1 MLAGHAV
8 QIRASE
14 FKVSKGVSKNADVTI
29 ESTFVEDLCTP
40 AFIEKEYAKILEDN
54 EWSQKLIPMLLQTI
68 YHELINEEL
77 WGFIKKHKNPTV
89 NFRVVQGLVTEKV
102 KLTLPQLF

>member
-1 MLAGHAV
+1 MP
-8 QIRASE
+8 
-14 FKVSKGVSKNADVTI
+14 KNTNVTV
-29 ESTFVEDLCTP
+29 ESTFVENLGTP
-40 AFIEKEYAKILEDN
+40 AFIKKEYAKILEEH

-77 WGFIKKHKNPTV
+77 WGFIKKHHNPTV
-89 NFRVVQGLVTEKV
+89 NFRVVQRLVTEKV

>member
-1 MLAGHAV
+1 MWAK
-8 QIRASE
+8 IITSE
-14 FKVSKGVSKNADVTI
+14 FKVPKSIPKNTNVTI

-40 AFIEKEYAKILEDN
+40 AFIEKEYAKILE
-54 EWSQKLIPMLLQTI
+54 EHERSQKLIPMLLQTI

-89 NFRVVQGLVTEKV
+89 NFRVVQRLVTEKV
-102 KLTLPQLF
+102 KVTLPQLL